1 MTLPLPPLTAI
12 RVFEAVARQQSFTR
26 AAAELGMTQ
35 AAVSYQIKLLEE
47 RFGAPLFL
55 RRPRQVE
62 LTEAGERLAPSVSE
76 AFSLLAQAYASAR
89 GDVEGVLTVSASIT
103 FATTWLARHVGAF
116 QIRYPSL
123 AVRIE
128 AVNKAIDFARSEIDL
143 AIRHGDGNWPGLCS
157 HRLLPDHYAPMLS
170 PKLMASAGGVKQ
182 PADLLDLPLLDP
194 SDYWWDDWFALFGL
208 TRPTPGALPGQL
220 RTPSAITRGQIRPS
234 DVRRGPVE
242 IPCIGSQ
249 AFVGTAA
256 LDGQGVAILSRA
268 LWAQELAEGRLI
280 QPFDEVA
287 GDQSFYLVY
296 PETRRNLPKIRAF
309 RDWISEEVTRTTC
322 PGGQNT
328 VDARSHAAE

>member
-12 RVFEAVARQQSFTR
+12 RVFEAVARHQSFTR
-26 AAAELGMTQ
+26 AASELAMTQ

-62 LTEAGERLAPSVSE
+62 LTEAGQRLAPAVSE

-89 GDVEGVLTVSASIT
+89 GDAEGVLTVTASIT

-123 AVRIE
+123 AVRIDATNQ
-128 AVNKAIDFARSEIDL
+128 AVDFARNDIDL

-157 HRLLPDHYAPMLS
+157 HRLLSGEYSPMLS
-170 PKLMASAGGVKQ
+170 PRLAATIGGVRE
-182 PADLLDLPLLDP
+182 PADLLRLPLLDP
-194 SDYWWDDWFALFGL
+194 GDIWWDDWFEAVGVSRRRAEPAGK
-208 TRPTPGALPGQL
+208 TGPGTP
-220 RTPSAITRGQIRPS
+220 AITRGQDRFGGFN
-234 DVRRGPVE
+234 RGPVE

-268 LWAQELAEGRLI
+268 LWAQDLAEGRLV
-280 QPFDEVA
+280 QPFEQAA
-287 GDQSFYLVY
+287 GDQAFYLVY
-296 PETRRNLPKIRAF
+296 PESRRNLPKIRVF
-309 RDWISEEVTRTTC
+309 RDWILEETARTTC
-322 PGGQNT
+322 
-328 VDARSHAAE
+328 VDRQAQVSMAS